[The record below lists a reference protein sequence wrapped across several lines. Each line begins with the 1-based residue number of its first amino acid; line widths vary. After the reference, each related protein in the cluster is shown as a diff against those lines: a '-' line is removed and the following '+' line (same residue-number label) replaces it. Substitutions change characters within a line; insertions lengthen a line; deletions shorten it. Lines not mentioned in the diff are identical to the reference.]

1 LPDFSDS
8 SFFARVDAVPGS
20 LAGGRGRFT
29 FVIAMSTFP
38 VWVNCALY
46 GSRMTE
52 PRQSR
57 PEKRRQ
63 GPSLGT
69 ALKQAKKA
77 GHKVTSVAIYG
88 DHFELIL
95 DEPAVS
101 ATTVTPLEAWKA
113 KKNARQ
119 A

>member
-1 LPDFSDS
+1 
-8 SFFARVDAVPGS
+8 
-20 LAGGRGRFT
+20 
-29 FVIAMSTFP
+29 
-38 VWVNCALY
+38 
-46 GSRMTE
+46 MTE
-52 PRQSR
+52 PCQSR
-57 PEKRRQ
+57 SEKRKK

-77 GHKVTSVAIYG
+77 GHKVTGVAVYG
-88 DHFELIL
+88 DHFELTL

-113 KKNARQ
+113 GKNARQ